1 MSTAE
6 IELKFPL
13 LDPAALSGQLPPLGF
28 HLVTPRTFEVN
39 TLYDSDDRALRD
51 VRQLLRIRKY
61 GTLWTV
67 THKRAPDT
75 SLGLFGRI
83 NELTSRYKVRYETET
98 TLADGEQL
106 AAIFEHLG
114 YHPVFRYEK
123 FRAEWSDNTG
133 HIVIDETPIGTW
145 AEAEGPTAW
154 IDSILTSLGVDQST
168 CSTESYGRLFT
179 QWKERT
185 GSPAR
190 NLTFEEI
197 GDPTTALEAEAA
209 AS

>member
-13 LDPAALSGQLPPLGF
+13 LDPAALSSSLPALGF
-28 HLVTPRTFEVN
+28 HLVTPRTLEVN
-39 TLYDSDDRALRD
+39 TLYDSTDRTLAN
-51 VRQLLRIRKY
+51 VRQILRVRKY
-61 GTLWTV
+61 GAIWTV

-83 NELTSRYKVRYETET
+83 NELASRYKVRYETET
-98 TLADGEQL
+98 TVADGEQL
-106 AAIFEHLG
+106 AAIFDHLG

-123 FRAEWSDNTG
+123 FRAEWADATG
-133 HIVIDETPIGTW
+133 HLVVDETPIGTW

-154 IDSILTSLGVDQST
+154 IDETLSRLGVDQNT
-168 CSTESYGRLFT
+168 CITESYGRLFT

-197 GDPTTALEAEAA
+197 GDPTGRLEAA